1 VEKVLPPEPELAYPV
16 CVGGKLQGSPEDCGG
31 ISGFYILLE
40 AIRDPAHDQ
49 HEEMLEWVG
58 GDFDPQ
64 AFSVDD
70 VNQRL
75 APLQRRRPKG

>member
-1 VEKVLPPEPELAYPV
+1 
-16 CVGGKLQGSPEDCGG
+16 
-31 ISGFYILLE
+31 
-40 AIRDPAHDQ
+40 
-49 HEEMLEWVG
+49 MLEWVG